1 MSFPKL
7 LSEAQRDE
15 VLRVAIEKQV
25 PLTATVRSGA
35 RWIVSKSRF
44 LPRVAGSGLLCIEP
58 PTLDPIHGEV
68 GIGFAQ
74 EWEPGTTIGV
84 SFRRGHHKCL
94 FATTV
99 AGRQRVAVNA
109 ETRKDAVLIRRP
121 EAIEELQR
129 RAYYRTIVPPEA
141 PLTARLRLGAERQ
154 AFEAAVV
161 DVSVGGA
168 CVRLMEAP
176 REAPSGGA
184 PFIVT
189 IEGTNCAPLSVDA
202 LFRHSRLDEGGTVL
216 WGVQFVGLESSG
228 GRQTLNALSR
238 LVTRL
243 TRINEAREMS

>member
-15 VLRVAIEKQV
+15 ALRVAIEKQA
-25 PLTATVRSGA
+25 PLTATVRCGA

-44 LPRVAGSGLLCIEP
+44 LPRMAGSGLLCIEP

-68 GIGFAQ
+68 GLGLAQ

-84 SFRRGHHKCL
+84 AFRRGHHKCL

-129 RAYYRTIVPPEA
+129 RAYYRTIVPPEV
-141 PLTARLRLGAERQ
+141 PLAARLRLGEERQ
-154 AFEAAVV
+154 ALEAAVV
-161 DVSVGGA
+161 DVSVGGT
-168 CVRLMEAP
+168 CVLLKDAI
-176 REAPSGGA
+176 REAPPGGV
-184 PFIVT
+184 PFVVT
-189 IEGTNCAPLSVDA
+189 IEGSGCAPISVDA
-202 LFRHSRLDEGGTVL
+202 LFRHSRLDEAGAVL
-216 WGVQFVGLESSG
+216 WGLQFVGLESAA
-228 GRQTLNALSR
+228 GRSALNALSR